1 MSSEHT
7 GEETDILVPISS
19 LEHFSYCPRQCA
31 LIHVEQTF
39 DENVFTVRGRLSHER
54 VDSAVTTAP
63 PGVRQLRALPLWS
76 DEYGLIGKADVVEF
90 HQDGPVPVEYK
101 VGRITGGHAALQLCA
116 QALCLE
122 EMLGAPVPVGALYS
136 HATKRRVPVEIDK
149 ELREHTRAAVA
160 AVRLLLTEQQL
171 PPPVNDSRCPD
182 CSLINA
188 CLPAVVGEAPRVRGY
203 QGALF
208 APASDRA
215 VEGWFDV

>member
-1 MSSEHT
+1 MSGGQPGAEM
-7 GEETDILVPISS
+7 DILVPISA

-54 VDSAVTTAP
+54 ADLGETTTP
-63 PGVRQLRALPLWS
+63 RGVRQLRALPLWS
-76 DEYGLIGKADVVEF
+76 DEYGLIGKADVVEL
-90 HQDGPVPVEYK
+90 HPEGPVPVEYK
-101 VGRITGGHAALQLCA
+101 VGRVTGGHAALQLCA

-122 EMLGAPVPVGALYS
+122 EMFGAPVPVGALYS
-136 HATKRRVPVEIDK
+136 HATKRRVRVAIDE
-149 ELREHTRAAVA
+149 ELRERTLAAVS
-160 AVRLLLTEQQL
+160 AVRSLLSEQQL
-171 PPPVNDSRCPD
+171 PAPVNDSRCPD

-188 CLPAVVGEAPRVRGY
+188 CLPAVVGETPRVRGY

-208 APASDRA
+208 RPVSDEA

>member
-1 MSSEHT
+1 MSSEQASA
-7 GEETDILVPISS
+7 DYDVLVPLSA

-39 DENVFTVRGRLSHER
+39 DENVFTVRGRISHER
-54 VDSAVTTAP
+54 TDLGESTAP
-63 PGVRQLRALPLWS
+63 RGVRQLRALPLWS
-76 DEYGLIGKADVVEF
+76 DEHGLIGKADVVELRP
-90 HQDGPVPVEYK
+90 DGPVPVEYK

-122 EMLGAPVPVGALYS
+122 EMFGEPVPAGALYS
-136 HATKRRVPVEIDK
+136 HATRRRTPVSIDAD
-149 ELREHTRAAVA
+149 LRQRTLTAVA
-160 AVRLLLTEQQL
+160 AVRDLLEQQRV

-188 CLPAVVGEAPRVRGY
+188 CIPGVVAETPRVRGY

-208 APASDRA
+208 RPRGDAV

>member
-1 MSSEHT
+1 MSSDRASVHE
-7 GEETDILVPISS
+7 DVLVPLSA
-19 LEHFSYCPRQCA
+19 LEHYSYCPRQCA

-54 VDSAVTTAP
+54 TDLGESTAP
-63 PGVRQLRALPLWS
+63 RGIRQLRALPLWS
-76 DEYGLIGKADVVEF
+76 DTYSLIGQADVVEL
-90 HQDGPVPVEYK
+90 HPDGPMPVEYK
-101 VGRITGGHAALQLCA
+101 VGRVTGGHAALQLCA

-122 EMLGAPVPVGALYS
+122 EMFGAPVPVGALYS
-136 HATKRRVPVEIDK
+136 HATRRRTPVSIDAD
-149 ELREHTRAAVA
+149 LRRRTMTAVA
-160 AVRLLLTEQQL
+160 AVRDLLQHQQV

-188 CLPAVVGEAPRVRGY
+188 CVPAVVAETPRVRGY

-208 APASDRA
+208 RPRKDAI